1 MRDLTIEALAAGS
14 ARVGAGSSRAR
25 RKRASSARGA
35 RGLVALGRAGTLA
48 LASMLGL
55 AWAPQR
61 AHAADK
67 PKIVLLPYQALNKG
81 VAPELAEQTGG
92 VIAQELGALGV
103 EVLKKDDVAESAAPS
118 KGGAPREGNKN
129 APTGDPGAGDKA
141 QALVEQAKTAI
152 EDSNVGPAIEQLK
165 KAVKLLT
172 ENGDAVPDL
181 RLLSEAYLQLGIAY
195 FRDGDE
201 DQANDALSQAVHF
214 MPQRELEE
222 TEYPPIFIR
231 AYQRVR
237 FDVLRRP
244 RTTIEVRA
252 SPGSQVLLDG
262 RNLGKAPLNLTEVL
276 PGTHWVRV
284 ERAGQPPEAKKLLVR
299 AKNTILVEFSGA
311 TGGDEKPDDAPVGS
325 LGAVAR
331 NALEKGHLDQ
341 LRATGKREGAA
352 FVVFGAVYK
361 TDTAYNIYTSL
372 VSVAD
377 GSVGRAV
384 DVAFDLD
391 MLSAQIEVY
400 KLAEDLKKQVLGGK
414 LNAPVAEQPFVLA
427 PKIDV
432 RQKVKKVES
441 AREVRVG
448 TAAAAPGPIAAPK
461 EPEER
466 TPVAA
471 GGGAAPKNGGVV
483 KPADLPTKPVGS
495 TVIPKDELTS
505 TKPSGSAVA
514 SGGGSTVAVTRDEQ
528 SEEGGSS
535 WWIWALV
542 GVAVAGGAAAGG
554 ILLFGNQGADDTVVR
569 ITWTR

>member
-1 MRDLTIEALAAGS
+1 MRDVTIEGLATGS

-25 RKRASSARGA
+25 PTRARTRQGA
-35 RGLVALGRAGTLA
+35 LGLGALGLLALGLVWTPGA
-48 LASMLGL
+48 
-55 AWAPQR
+55 

-103 EVLKKDDVAESAAPS
+103 EVVKKDDVADSAAPS
-118 KGGAPREGNKN
+118 KGGAPRETNKN

-252 SPGSQVLLDG
+252 APGAQVLLDG

-311 TGGDEKPDDAPVGS
+311 TGADDKPDDAPVGS
-325 LGAVAR
+325 LGAIAR
-331 NALEKGHLDQ
+331 NALDKAHLDQ
-341 LRATGKREGAA
+341 LRATGKREGAT
-352 FVVFGAVYK
+352 FVVFGAIYK

-372 VSVAD
+372 VNVAD

-414 LNAPVAEQPFVLA
+414 LNAPIAEQPFVLA

-441 AREVRVG
+441 GREVRVG

-461 EPEER
+461 DPEVER

-471 GGGAAPKNGGVV
+471 AGTASPKNGGVV
-483 KPADLPTKPVGS
+483 KPADGAAKPVGS
-495 TVIPKDELTS
+495 TIIPKDELTS
-505 TKPSGSAVA
+505 SKPSGGAAVT
-514 SGGGSTVAVTRDEQ
+514 GGATTVAVPKDEQ
-528 SEEGGSS
+528 GDEGGSS

-554 ILLFGNQGADDTVVR
+554 VLLFGNQGADDTVVK